1 MTRLDDYQ
9 WLFRKAPAMATS
21 IAEDGSYLDVNDA
34 FLRRLGYKR
43 EEMIGRQKLDLVK
56 KESERRIKEELR
68 NEIRRTGK
76 IEKKTISMV
85 TKSGDVVD

>member
-1 MTRLDDYQ
+1 
-9 WLFRKAPAMATS
+9 
-21 IAEDGSYLDVNDA
+21 
-34 FLRRLGYKR
+34 
-43 EEMIGRQKLDLVK
+43 MIGRQKLDLVK